1 MSKKFKKPNA
11 FRNRTSD
18 YKVTEASELL
28 PYLILLIKDQSRN
41 KIKSLLTHKQ
51 IMVNDKIVSQHNH
64 ELKKG
69 DQVKISWDKA
79 FKKISYQGLTIIFED
94 EDIIVINKRS
104 GFLSIGSKKE
114 KKQTVYQVLTSH
126 IQRDN
131 PTARL
136 FVIHRLD
143 REASGLMVFAKN
155 KAAQSELEDTW
166 KKTLAKRKYLI
177 ITQGTIEKDIDKI
190 ESYLGET
197 KALIVHSS
205 TNPKHGKKAISHY
218 SVIKKNEYYTML
230 EAWQETERK
239 HQARVHFQTLGHSII
254 GDKKYGA
261 TEDPLGRTGIHAI
274 KLVFM
279 HPKTHKEVVFETKP
293 PEDFL
298 KVFRFKFYEGAGK
311 K

>member
-11 FRNRTSD
+11 FRSRKSS
-18 YKVTEASELL
+18 YKVTEDSELL
-28 PYLILLIKDQSRN
+28 PYLVLLIKDKSRN

-69 DQVKISWDKA
+69 DEVHVSWDKA
-79 FKKISYQGLTIIFED
+79 FKKISYQGLSIIFED

-114 KKQTVYQVLTSH
+114 KKQTVYQVLTNH
-126 IQRDN
+126 IQREN

-136 FVIHRLD
+136 FVVHRLD

-155 KAAQSELEDTW
+155 KAAQVELEDTW
-166 KKTLAKRKYLI
+166 KKTLSKRKYLI
-177 ITQGTIEKDIDKI
+177 VTEGTIEKDEDKI

-205 TNPKHGKKAISHY
+205 TNPKHGKKAITHY

-239 HQARVHFQTLGHSII
+239 HQARVHLQSLGHSIV

-261 TEDPLGRTGIHAI
+261 VENPIGRAGIHAM

-279 HPKTHKEVVFETKP
+279 HPTTHKELMFETKP